1 MIPIRGVN
9 FALLR
14 AEKHI
19 TDGLSKSWKDSF
31 DDDTIDALRTGL
43 YAAYV
48 YGKIGMAANLLRY
61 GRKPKVRFS
70 SRPFL
75 EIVNFILA
83 HDKDVLKRLTVNA
96 RISREV
102 LDNIDA
108 IFSPHL
114 EAVQFLNWYVVQL
127 AHVEEQAFKEA
138 VSKYVQETLQQG
150 MSEQEATEYLASK
163 IEEFKLGR
171 IHAIARTE
179 ATRAYNIGNLDE
191 AYHSQAITK
200 YEYIAVLDERTTEIC
215 RTRNGLIIDA
225 NDISMVAQNTPPL
238 HVNCRSMLSGI
249 TVYEDSPPPANRQEW
264 ENLPSP
270 DTRDTDVQ
278 MVSQLLSQW
287 R

>member
-1 MIPIRGVN
+1 
-9 FALLR
+9 
-14 AEKHI
+14 
-19 TDGLSKSWKDSF
+19 
-31 DDDTIDALRTGL
+31 
-43 YAAYV
+43 
-48 YGKIGMAANLLRY
+48 LRY

-96 RISREV
+96 RISQEI

-114 EAVQFLNWYVVQL
+114 EAVQFLDWYVVQL

-150 MSEQEATEYLASK
+150 MSEQEATGYLASK

-191 AYHSQAITK
+191 AYHSQTITK

-249 TVYEDSPPPANRQEW
+249 TVYEDSPPPASRQEW

-278 MVSQLLSQW
+278 MMNQLLSQW